1 MSMLSCMKQPVI
13 LTLHEW
19 LEIPFS
25 FKLGWSMWMG
35 RGASSSYLLALTH
48 PVDHPSSCHPNKCFF
63 SKWTYPSKLHLLQW
77 SDLLMFAQGRESECS
92 CTAGLPKRHWEDSRA
107 GFWDWVIS
115 LSSSANCW
123 LGWGLPW
130 AGDANCASTFH
141 MLTCLC
147 SIVGPVKRKMGF
159 LCVKLQLGIWGK
171 EC

>member
-1 MSMLSCMKQPVI
+1 MPLGRFSLWFLMSMLSCMKQPVI

-48 PVDHPSSCHPNKCFF
+48 PVDHPSSCHPNKCFS

-107 GFWDWVIS
+107 GFWD
-115 LSSSANCW
+115 CY
-123 LGWGLPW
+123 
-130 AGDANCASTFH
+130 
-141 MLTCLC
+141 LT
-147 SIVGPVKRKMGF
+147 
-159 LCVKLQLGIWGK
+159 VKLCKLLAGLRSSMSRGCQLCIYFPYINVSL
-171 EC
+171 